1 MKIIDF
7 EVKGNVVRFALGADE
22 CDDYW
27 GDDWDDRPY
36 EHNAGSVYDRYV
48 TGYAEILFPF
58 DYTVLTPEDD
68 WTYQSN
74 SPFCKEDFKKRKAP
88 CVVVSHNEDDW
99 DARYSKEALN
109 SNALKFYFED
119 KLAPGIYYFDKNVM
133 IPLKLVKI
141 SVEK

>member
-7 EVKGNVVRFALGADE
+7 ETKGNVVRFALGADD

-36 EHNAGSVYDRYV
+36 EHNAGEVYSEYIED
-48 TGYAEILFPF
+48 YATIMFPF
-58 DYTVLTPEDD
+58 DYTVLTPKDD
-68 WTYQSN
+68 WTYQNN
-74 SPFCKEDFKKRKAP
+74 SPFCKEDFKERKAP
-88 CVVVSHNEDDW
+88 CVVVSYNEDDW

-119 KLAPGIYYFDKNVM
+119 GLTPGTYYVNTEGVM
-133 IPLKLVKI
+133 IKI
-141 SVEK
+141 LEG